1 MTPQE
6 VEDKMALIVE
16 SFKREFKGITTQDAQ
31 QILTEIANRCI
42 ADAYI

>member
-6 VEDKMALIVE
+6 VEDKMAFMVE
-16 SFKREFKGITTQDAQ
+16 TFKEQFKGITTQDAQ

-42 ADAYI
+42 ANAYI